1 MKASNFYNLGDL
13 SVCIQNF
20 QQAEHC
26 YNEALINDKKTE
38 EIKNI
43 ADTAIG
49 LAEIKLKNNK
59 YNEALDQFIE
69 VINILKPLEANA
81 NLARAYNSLHRIYS
95 KLDNPHMALS

>member
-1 MKASNFYNLGDL
+1 MNK
-13 SVCIQNF
+13 QN
-20 QQAEHC
+20 
-26 YNEALINDKKTE
+26 
-38 EIKNI
+38 
-43 ADTAIG
+43 TAIG

-59 YNEALDQFIE
+59 YNETLDQFIE